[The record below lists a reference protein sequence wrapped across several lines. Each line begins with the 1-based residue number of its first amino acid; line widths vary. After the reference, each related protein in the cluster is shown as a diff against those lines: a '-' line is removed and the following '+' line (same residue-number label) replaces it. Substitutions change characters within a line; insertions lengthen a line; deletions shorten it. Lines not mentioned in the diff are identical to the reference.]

1 MLILL
6 PILIGFFFDQ
16 VQFIAWAARYKAEPK
31 CLSTC
36 FDADAYRINMLKKFI
51 NEYCCWPM
59 HGLWHRLTFS
69 LSMRFNLARL
79 SIKWIMCFYYAV
91 NVYVYSNY
99 IFFGIIV
106 PNDFFFFSLLFFF
119 FLFPFEWNINLKI
132 VEVKI
137 PNGLLKHRIYLK
149 NDQLY
154 RYLILTWC
162 RV

>member
-1 MLILL
+1 
-6 PILIGFFFDQ
+6 
-16 VQFIAWAARYKAEPK
+16 
-31 CLSTC
+31 
-36 FDADAYRINMLKKFI
+36 
-51 NEYCCWPM
+51 
-59 HGLWHRLTFS
+59 
-69 LSMRFNLARL
+69 
-79 SIKWIMCFYYAV
+79 MCFYYAV

-162 RV
+162 RVQTMSSANKFSFSQIDYGYYVCSHRWNVFHRLRGFLDNYVWPETYAMNEPGKDIMRV